1 MKNKICLIVFA
12 PIVLSLIGSCG
23 SDGLISED
31 DNVSND
37 TSRDEK
43 PIEAVSPLFEY
54 NSETNSYEVTGC
66 DWDKA
71 SATYDDRISVDI
83 PEKYEDETHGILPVT
98 AVQKDAFKLWRYLVA
113 VTFPSTLKTI
123 GDDAFT
129 GCEIENLSIPASVTS
144 IGFYAFTLCDNLK
157 TIFVDSEN
165 QNYSTDGRSLFDK
178 NQTFIYTYAAQ
189 SGTSYQIP
197 DKVTAIDYSAFY
209 DTSLTKISIPSSVSN
224 MEGSICNCPSMSSF
238 VVDGGNETYETDGRA
253 IYNKKTKAII
263 NYAQASGAEYSIKEG
278 AVTLSRD
285 TFWNN
290 TKIEKI
296 TLPSTLQ
303 TIEKGSFYSCK
314 SLKSISLPANVSYLG
329 SDTFEDC
336 DSLSSL
342 IVDDDNQTFSTDGH
356 ALFNKN
362 KTSVI
367 VFIITTTTKT
377 YDIPATVETLEQ
389 DSFSSSKLKSINLPN
404 GLKKINAFAFS
415 LCYYL
420 SSIKIPSS
428 VTYLDDYVFDYD
440 DSLSNVEYEST
451 VADFKA
457 LLNASNSEMSK
468 IFQGTKVTGVK
479 CTDGTVNV

>member
-12 PIVLSLIGSCG
+12 PIVLSLMGSCN
-23 SDGLISED
+23 LFHKQ
-31 DNVSND
+31 
-37 TSRDEK
+37 K
-43 PIEAVSPLFEY
+43 PIEEVYPTFEY

-66 DWDKA
+66 DWDIKNA
-71 SATYDDRISVDI
+71 EYDDRISVDI

-98 AVQKDAFKLWRYLVA
+98 AVQKDAFRFWDYLVA

-197 DKVTAIDYSAFY
+197 DKVTTIDYSAFY

-303 TIEKGSFYSCK
+303 TIEKGAFYSCK
-314 SLKSISLPANVSYLG
+314 SLKSISLPASVSFIG
-329 SDTFEDC
+329 DGAFEYC
-336 DSLSSL
+336 TSISSLS
-342 IVDDDNQTFSTDGH
+342 VDGANETFSTDGH
-356 ALFNKN
+356 ALFDKD
-362 KTSVI
+362 KTILLYFLVG
-367 VFIITTTTKT
+367 TTNRT
-377 YDIPATVETLEQ
+377 YDVPSTVEALEWG
-389 DSFSSSKLKSINLPN
+389 SFDSSKVKVVNLPN
-404 GLKKINAFAFS
+404 GLKKIRSFAFS
-415 LCYYL
+415 LCYKL

-428 VTYLDDYVFDYD
+428 VTYLGDYLFDYD
-440 DSLSNVEYEST
+440 ESLSNVEYGGT
-451 VADFKA
+451 VTDFEN
-457 LLNASNSEMSK
+457 LLNASGSEMSH
-468 IFQGTKVTGVK
+468 IFNGTPVKSVK
-479 CTDGTVNV
+479 CSNGTLNV